1 MNRSTFC
8 NITLSLNKINSH
20 HEARSLLLDIIYSYK
35 ERLNYTNVFDS
46 GSSSRF
52 SQRTPPSGS
61 HRNFI
66 GGPADKFHWLRCPE

>member
-1 MNRSTFC
+1 MCFYC
-8 NITLSLNKINSH
+8 GSLRYQLYEIV
-20 HEARSLLLDIIYSYK
+20 IK